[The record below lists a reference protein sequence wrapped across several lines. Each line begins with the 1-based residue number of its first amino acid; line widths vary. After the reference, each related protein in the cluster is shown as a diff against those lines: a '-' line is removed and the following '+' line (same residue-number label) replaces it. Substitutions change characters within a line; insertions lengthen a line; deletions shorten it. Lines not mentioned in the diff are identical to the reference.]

1 MGRSQ
6 AHATADVPGM
16 ASQIGRYQLVACIGR
31 GGMAQVYHARAQG
44 IGGFERDVAVKV
56 LLPEYASE
64 PDFVTMLLDE
74 ARIAGAILHPCVV
87 GVLDVGR
94 QDELFYLVME
104 YVDGCDLR
112 SILRARPG
120 GRLPLTAALHL

>member
-1 MGRSQ
+1 MGRSPEQ
-6 AHATADVPGM
+6 MPEVL
-16 ASQIGRYQLVACIGR
+16 GRYQLVDKIGK
-31 GGMAQVYHARAQG
+31 GGMAQVFHARMQG

-64 PDFVTMLLDE
+64 SDFVGMLLDE

-94 QDELFYLVME
+94 HGDLFYLVME
-104 YVDGCDLR
+104 YV
-112 SILRARPG
+112 
-120 GRLPLTAALHL
+120 